1 MVVARPG
8 KSKKS
13 VPYNAYVARDRQEKY
28 YTRKKTL
35 SKFKR
40 FQRYAEKDENNE
52 KPKGSTSKLMD
63 RLLQED
69 PDAMEA
75 EYERRLALSFG
86 DVPTEATA
94 AEPEG
99 RQKRR
104 KKPRGDDDGTAVP
117 VEEQPIVKATRRKK
131 LRHPEEDAEEEARA
145 EAPTMAVASGTED
158 TVAKARK
165 KAKVRKGVAEGSAPS
180 DKKGAKAAKCQS
192 SGGSASVPMIYAKAM
207 RQYEEAQAAK
217 AAEHQRKQDEIQEQN
232 RRRKAHAK
240 TRAMNYQLLSQKT
253 QRGQPNMQS
262 RLDMMLSKL
271 GVEGNRRGSGDHR
284 GNEQSGIDRSARGGR
299 SAGHKRQR

>member
-1 MVVARPG
+1 MVVAKPG

-28 YTRKKTL
+28 HTRKKTL
-35 SKFKR
+35 AKFKR

-52 KPKGSTSKLMD
+52 KPKGSTSQLMD

-86 DVPTEATA
+86 DVPTEAA
-94 AEPEG
+94 AEPER

-104 KKPRGDDDGTAVP
+104 KKPRGDDEDTAVP
-117 VEEQPIVKATRRKK
+117 AEEQPIVKATRRKK
-131 LRHPEEDAEEEARA
+131 LRHPEEEAEEEARA
-145 EAPTMAVASGTED
+145 EAPTMAVASGAED

-180 DKKGAKAAKCQS
+180 DKKEAKAAKRES
-192 SGGSASVPMIYAKAM
+192 SGGSTSVPMIYAKAM

-240 TRAMNYQLLSQKT
+240 NRAMNYQLISQKT

-299 SAGHKRQR
+299 FAGHKRQR